1 MEHGDN
7 PQERDCECIRPR
19 NLDRSRT
26 FTSTI
31 ALIVIASLAN
41 VHASLLAHANQVSR
55 FLMLLQTSKNVPVFS
70 CSSAF
75 QLSAKKQDILFE
87 LPQLISTF
95 FAIFESW

>member
-1 MEHGDN
+1 MVKGTREIKGRVHGDN

-41 VHASLLAHANQVSR
+41 VYASFLVHANQVFYFYTPNDEAVKMCIN
-55 FLMLLQTSKNVPVFS
+55 FLWN
-70 CSSAF
+70 A
-75 QLSAKKQDILFE
+75 
-87 LPQLISTF
+87 
-95 FAIFESW
+95 